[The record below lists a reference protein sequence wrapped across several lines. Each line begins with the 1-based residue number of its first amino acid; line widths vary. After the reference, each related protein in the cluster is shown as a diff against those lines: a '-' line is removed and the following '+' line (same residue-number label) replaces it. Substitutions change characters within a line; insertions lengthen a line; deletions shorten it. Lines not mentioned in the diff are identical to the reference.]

1 MFGANFLMGEKF
13 IRSMVS
19 SNLPVAAYSRPVMS
33 PDNRPTPSTIIATPY
48 RISSLSARNLV
59 REVLV
64 REIRLVVI
72 YIRFLR
78 RDITIS
84 HPPILEVTRLG
95 RMFEGLV
102 EVSHWQSMIG
112 DASNFS
118 LILDVNNIGGDD
130 TFLMFAQPSLT
141 NDVGF
146 PQ

>member
-19 SNLPVAAYSRPVMS
+19 SNLPVAAYRKPVMS
-33 PDNRPTPSTIIATPY
+33 PDNRPTPSTIITAPY
-48 RISSLSARNLV
+48 RIPSLSARNLV

-78 RDITIS
+78 GDITTF
-84 HPPILEVTRLG
+84 HPPILEVTHLG

-102 EVSHWQSMIG
+102 EVSHRQSIIG
-112 DASNFS
+112 DASNLS
-118 LILDVNNIGGDD
+118 LILDVISR
-130 TFLMFAQPSLT
+130 P
-141 NDVGF
+141 
-146 PQ
+146 